1 MLTDSQIQAAGLRG
15 SWPRDMLL
23 GRMPIR
29 TIPGSP
35 IKYGLIC
42 FDANAEERFDTDG
55 SSGAMSQRLIEAAAG
70 GDITNIFLFAHG
82 WMGDV
87 PSAVSQYDRW
97 IRSFNSLPV
106 DRENAARFFP
116 GFQPLFIGLHWP
128 SLPWGEEELGDGSF
142 APGEEAPGPDE
153 LYRLYLDRLG
163 DTPAVRSALRSILE
177 AARRNAAPD
186 HLPAKTRD
194 AFLELNQALNLGSE
208 GVSGPPDADREPFD
222 PEAAFENQGVAFGG
236 LDVFGGILGLLRVCS
251 YWNMKKRARTVGEG
265 GMHAFVNGLQRAS
278 SERGVRIHLMGHS
291 FGCIVIS
298 SILGGPRGVG
308 PLERPIDS
316 VVLAQGAVSLW
327 SYASDIPIA
336 GAGSGYF
343 HKVIQSGKVRGP
355 LVTTQSSHDTAVGR
369 LYPMASAI
377 SAEISFAGE
386 EFPKYGAIGTFG
398 LQGLPGELKTDG
410 RMLPATGEYE
420 FERGKVY
427 NLEASQFISKGTGSS
442 GAHNDIDGPEVAHA
456 IWQAAFASAS

>member
-1 MLTDSQIQAAGLRG
+1 
-15 SWPRDMLL
+15 
-23 GRMPIR
+23 MPIR

-35 IKYGLIC
+35 TKYGLIC
-42 FDANAEERFDTDG
+42 FDANGEERSGPDG
-55 SSGAMSQRLIEAAAG
+55 RSGMMSQRLIETAAG
-70 GDITNIFLFAHG
+70 GDITDIFLFSHG

-87 PSAVSQYDRW
+87 PAAVNQYDRW
-97 IRSFNSLPV
+97 IGAFNALP
-106 DRENAARFFP
+106 DREKAARFFP
-116 GFQPLFIGLHWP
+116 GFRPLFIGLHWP

-163 DTPAVRSALRSILE
+163 DTPAVRSALRSILDE
-177 AARRNAAPD
+177 ARRNAAPD
-186 HLPAKTRD
+186 YLPAKTRD
-194 AFLELNQALNLGSE
+194 AFLELNQALDLSSD
-208 GVSGPPDADREPFD
+208 GVGGAPDADREPFD
-222 PEAAFENQGVAFGG
+222 PEAMFEDQGVAFGG
-236 LDVFGGILGLLRVCS
+236 FDVFGGILGLLRVCS

-265 GMHAFVNGLQRAS
+265 GMHAFVNGLQRAT

-327 SYASDIPIA
+327 SYASEIPVV
-336 GAGSGYF
+336 GAGPGYF
-343 HKVIQSGKVRGP
+343 HKVITSGKIRGP

-369 LYPMASAI
+369 LYPRASAV
-377 SAEISFAGE
+377 SGEISFAGE
-386 EFPKYGAIGTFG
+386 ELPKYGAIGTFG
-398 LQGLPGELKTDG
+398 IQGLPGEVKTDG
-410 RMLPATGEYE
+410 AMLPAIGEYE

-427 NLEASQFISKGTGSS
+427 NLEASQFISRGTGSS

-456 IWQAAFASAS
+456 IWQAAFASALPNVQDA